1 MITGLSPHA
10 AVFHI
15 MDIQHPLKSW
25 KWQVIVLSFLCSLGW
40 VSGQLRYSLAEE
52 LEPGTFTANVA
63 EDLAINV
70 AGILKRR
77 MRLGSEGGSKYFAL
91 NQRNGELTI
100 NEKIDRETLCG
111 SGTNCILPLE
121 VILENPLELFRLRVE
136 ILDINDN
143 SPSFFTSDQKITI
156 SEIFANP
163 GTRFPIES
171 AHDPDISTNGVSKY
185 TLTPNPYFSLSV
197 NTKTDGTLV
206 PELIIEKNL
215 DREEKES
222 HKLSI
227 TAFDGGNP
235 PRSGT
240 SQITVIV
247 LDSNDNA
254 PVFDH
259 STYKVVLE
267 ENTPQNTVILKLNAT
282 DQDEGLNGEIEYFFG
297 YHTLNFIKE
306 LFTLNQQSGEIS
318 VHGVIDFEE
327 KDFYE
332 ISVRAKDK
340 GNPEHESRCLILIRI
355 EDVNDNAPE
364 ITLTSLLN
372 AVPENAALGTAV
384 GFLSVRDKDSGKNGV
399 VHLEMTPNLPFKV
412 KSFDDHYS
420 IITDGV
426 LDREAVSQYFI
437 DLIAT
442 DLGSPPQRTKISI
455 ILNISDINDNPPAF
469 SQSHFSAFIKE
480 NNDPGSFLCT
490 VSAEDP
496 DDGLNSVLT
505 YSIVEK
511 LTDDSSILS
520 FVYIDSNNGN
530 IYAQGSFDYEQ
541 IQVLQVTVKAED
553 DGSPRLSSNITVFI
567 FILDQNDNAP
577 VVLYPE
583 HSKQANF
590 HQNVPKSASPG
601 FLVTKV
607 SAVDLDSGHN
617 AWLSYH
623 IIEQTDLSLFQI
635 SSSNGEIRTVREL
648 QEIEW
653 TDQKLVISVNDH
665 GEHTL
670 STTVTIFISL
680 EESIFEESPKSKSSV
695 TQSGNKSDVTLYL
708 IISLVAVSV
717 VSFMTFI
724 ILLAR
729 CLKKETNSTMCSCCL
744 GNPELS
750 YYSEQCRPTLHL
762 NTDGTLKFMEV
773 RMEPSDPQGQ
783 CYKTCFSPSEI
794 NEFSYLRPLHFP
806 QLQTMV
812 HESEGQTSNI
822 NGFTGTLQA
831 QPNADWRFSQ
841 AAQKPGPSGTQP
853 TEEAGVW
860 PNNQF
865 ETERLQAM
873 ILASA
878 NEAAEGTSGLGGG
891 TGTMGL
897 SARYGPQFTLQHVP
911 DYRQNVYI
919 PGSTL
924 TPTNGGGKR
933 EGKGNKKKS
942 SKKDKK

>member
-1 MITGLSPHA
+1 
-10 AVFHI
+10 
-15 MDIQHPLKSW
+15 MDIQHQLKSW
-25 KWQVIVLSFLCSLGW
+25 KWQVIVLPFLCCLGW
-40 VSGQLRYSLAEE
+40 VSGQLRYSLPEE
-52 LEPGTFTANVA
+52 SEPGTFIAN
-63 EDLAINV
+63 LADSLVINV
-70 AGILKRR
+70 ADILKRK
-77 MRLGSEGGSKYFAL
+77 MRLGSDGGRKYFVL
-91 NQRNGELTI
+91 NHRNGDLSV

-111 SGTNCILPLE
+111 SGSSCILPLE
-121 VILENPLELFRLRVE
+121 VILDNPLELFKLRIE
-136 ILDINDN
+136 ILDVNDN
-143 SPSFFTSDQKITI
+143 SPNFITSDQKIKI
-156 SEIFANP
+156 SEALANP
-163 GTRFPIES
+163 GTRFPIET
-171 AHDPDISTNGVSKY
+171 AHDPDISTNGISKY
-185 TLTPNPYFSLSV
+185 TLSPNPYFSLT
-197 NTKTDGTLV
+197 TKTRKDGTLI
-206 PELIIEKNL
+206 PELIIEKML

-222 HKLSI
+222 HKLTI
-227 TAFDGGNP
+227 TAFDGGIP
-235 PRSGT
+235 SRSGT

-247 LDSNDNA
+247 QDSNDNA

-259 STYKVVLE
+259 STYKLILP

-282 DQDEGLNGEIEYFFG
+282 DRDEGLNGEIEYFFD
-297 YHTLNFIKE
+297 YHTLDSVKE
-306 LFTLNQQSGEIS
+306 LFTLNQNSGEIS
-318 VHGVIDFEE
+318 VNGVIDFEE
-327 KDFYE
+327 EDFYE
-332 ISVRAKDK
+332 ISIRAKDK
-340 GNPEHESRCLILIRI
+340 GIPEHESRCLILIEI
-355 EDVNDNAPE
+355 EDVNDNVPE

-384 GFLSVRDKDSGKNGV
+384 GFLNVRDKDSGKNGA

-412 KSFDDHYS
+412 KSFDDHFS
-420 IITDGV
+420 IITDGI
-426 LDREAVSQYFI
+426 LDRETITQYFI
-437 DLIAT
+437 DLTAT
-442 DLGSPPQRTKISI
+442 DLGSPPLRTTMAI

-480 NNDPGSFLCT
+480 NNGPGSFLCT

-505 YSIVEK
+505 YSIVERK
-511 LTDDSSILS
+511 TDDSSILS

-541 IQVLQVTVKAED
+541 IQVLQITVKAED
-553 DGSPRLSSNITVFI
+553 SGSPRLSSNVTVFI

-583 HSKQANF
+583 HSDSFQQK
-590 HQNVPKSASPG
+590 VPQSASSG

-623 IIEQTDLSLFQI
+623 IVEGTDLSLFQI

-648 QEIEW
+648 QETDE
-653 TDQKLVISVNDH
+653 TDQKLVILVKDR
-665 GEHTL
+665 GEHPL

-680 EESIFEESPKSKSSV
+680 EESIFEESPKSKSFV
-695 TQSGNKSDVTLYL
+695 IQSGSKSEMTLYL
-708 IISLVAVSV
+708 IISLVAVSL
-717 VSFMTFI
+717 VSLITFI

-729 CLKKETNSTMCSCCL
+729 CLKKETNSTICSCCL
-744 GNPELS
+744 GSPKLS

-794 NEFSYLRPLHFP
+794 NDFSYLRPLNFP

-812 HESEGQTSNI
+812 SESEGQIPNI

-841 AAQKPGPSGTQP
+841 AAQKPGPSGAQP

-924 TPTNGGGKR
+924 TPTNGAGKR